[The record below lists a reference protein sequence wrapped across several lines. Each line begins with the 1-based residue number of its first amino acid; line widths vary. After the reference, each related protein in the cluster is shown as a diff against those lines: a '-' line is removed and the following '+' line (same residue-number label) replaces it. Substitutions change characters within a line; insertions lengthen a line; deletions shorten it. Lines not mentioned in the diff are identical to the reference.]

1 MVLSRKGVY
10 FMSIFYLFLAVVS
23 GLCSAFQSPT
33 NATLSRYAGKLQS
46 TCISFGGGAI
56 LLAVLA
62 ACFGSGD
69 LSGLADA
76 SWWQLLGGV
85 YGVCIVLTITMA
97 IPRLGAALASTILMM
112 GQITMGAVID
122 TFGLMQMAPV
132 PLAPARIIGGALVL
146 AGIILVYKGKKVQE
160 AGKTYNSQMILVA
173 LCTFL
178 AGVAGAVQ
186 SPTNTALALHVGK
199 LEASFMSFL
208 TGFVFIFVITLIV
221 TKGHLLANRTPGMRW
236 WMATGGAYGASV
248 VFINIIAI
256 PHLGAAVLM
265 IATMLG
271 QLGGGMLVDSFGL
284 LRTAKT
290 RMNRW
295 RSAGLVLIAAG
306 ILFVAIAKL

>member
-1 MVLSRKGVY
+1 MFG
-10 FMSIFYLFLAVVS
+10 FYLLLAVVS

-46 TCISFGGGAI
+46 TCVSFGGGAV
-56 LLAVLA
+56 LLAILCLCV
-62 ACFGSGD
+62 GTGD

-97 IPRLGAALASTILMM
+97 IPRLGAALTSTILMM
-112 GQITMGAVID
+112 GQISMGAVID
-122 TFGLMQMAPV
+122 TFGLMQMAAV
-132 PLAPARIIGGALVL
+132 PLAPGRIVGCLLVL
-146 AGIILVYKGKKVQE
+146 AGIILVYKGKKVHE
-160 AGKTYNSQMILVA
+160 AGKTYNRQTILVV

-186 SPTNTALALHVGK
+186 SPTNTALSQHVGK
-199 LEASFMSFL
+199 LEASFMSFG
-208 TGFVFIFVITLIV
+208 TGFLFIFIITLIV
-221 TKGHLLANRTPGMRW
+221 TKGHLLAGRTPGTEW
-236 WMATGGAYGASV
+236 WMTIGGAYGASV

-290 RMNRW
+290 RMNLW
-295 RSAGLVLIAAG
+295 RSAGMVFIAAG
-306 ILFVAIAKL
+306 ILCVAVTKM